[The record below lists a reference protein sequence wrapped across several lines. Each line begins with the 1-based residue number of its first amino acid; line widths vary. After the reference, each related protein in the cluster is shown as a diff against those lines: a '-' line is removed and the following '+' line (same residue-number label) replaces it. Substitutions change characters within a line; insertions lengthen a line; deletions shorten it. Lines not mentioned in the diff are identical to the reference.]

1 MRCGKP
7 IHIEGVIVIEIGIKA
22 FGSFV
27 PERRLTNE
35 ELAGMVDTNDA
46 WIVERTGISE
56 RRIAGDG
63 MTTSGMAAKAAQQV
77 LASAGVSGD
86 ELAFV
91 INSTCSPELTCPS
104 MAARVGQAV
113 ALKGGLCFDLN
124 AACSGFIYGLTVGA
138 SLLETR
144 GGRYGLVTAGEKM
157 TALTDYH
164 DRASCILFGDGASA
178 AVLTAEPPYHRILHS
193 ELGADP
199 SGADLVTMGG
209 QESHGTQAQ
218 HFFWQDGRKVFRFAV
233 NILKDLIPK
242 TMARAGIAKGDR
254 YHIIPHQA
262 NLRMV
267 EHVAEE
273 LEIPME
279 RFVSNIQ
286 THGNTSS
293 ASIGI
298 ALAEAETEQRF
309 QPGDKLVLVGFG
321 GGLTWAAMALEW

>member
-1 MRCGKP
+1 
-7 IHIEGVIVIEIGIKA
+7 
-22 FGSFV
+22 
-27 PERRLTNE
+27 
-35 ELAGMVDTNDA
+35 
-46 WIVERTGISE
+46 
-56 RRIAGDG
+56 
-63 MTTSGMAAKAAQQV
+63 MTTSRMATEAAQRA

-86 ELAFV
+86 DLAFI
-91 INSTCSPELTCPS
+91 INSTSSPELTCPS

-113 ALKGGLCFDLN
+113 SLKGGYCFDLN
-124 AACSGFIYGLTVGA
+124 AACSGLIYGLAVGA

-144 GGRYGLVTAGEKM
+144 GGRYGLVTASEKI

-178 AVLTAEPPYHRILHS
+178 AVLTAEPPCHRILYS

-209 QESHGTQAQ
+209 QEAHSTQAQ

-233 NILKDLIPK
+233 NILEDLIPK
-242 TMARAGIAKGDR
+242 AMARAGIAKGDR

-267 EHVAEE
+267 EHVAKE

-279 RFVSNIQ
+279 HFVSNIQ
-286 THGNTSS
+286 TRGNTSS

-298 ALAEAETEQRF
+298 ALAEAEAEQRF
-309 QPGDKLVLVGFG
+309 QPGDKLLLVGFG